1 MLLFLFYAKDDKIL
15 SFISTSSFFS
25 IADLIEQ
32 RIYWHDYHHSY
43 IKSAKLDGSDVQ
55 LITSEVTKPIGIEV
69 HNNDIYFTEWNG
81 KLYKQSKFPGSSKI
95 LIHTDTPHMW
105 GVKVYQKDTRTYT
118 VIKLVTGTLASSL
131 HIFCFTYL
139 LFNTL
144 YTAIPIY
151 SMSNIE

>member
-1 MLLFLFYAKDDKIL
+1 MTRSYRLFLHL
-15 SFISTSSFFS
+15 RFFS

-32 RIYWHDYHHSY
+32 RIYWTDYYHSN

-55 LITSEVTKPIGIEV
+55 LITSEVTEPIGIEV
-69 HNNDIYFTEWNG
+69 HNNDIYFTELNG

-95 LIHTDTPHMW
+95 LIHTDTHMW
-105 GVKVYQKDTRTYT
+105 DVKVYQKDTRTYT

-131 HIFCFTYL
+131 QIFCFTYL

-151 SMSNIE
+151 SMSNVE

>member
-1 MLLFLFYAKDDKIL
+1 MQRMTRSYRLFLHL
-15 SFISTSSFFS
+15 RFFFT
-25 IADLIEQ
+25 DLIEQ
-32 RIYWHDYHHSY
+32 RIYWTDYTLNY

-55 LITSEVTKPIGIEV
+55 LITSEVTNPMGIEV
-69 HNNDIYFTEWNG
+69 HNNDIYFTEYNG

-105 GVKVYQKDTRTYT
+105 GMKIYQSDTRTYT

-131 HIFCFTYL
+131 QIFCFTYL

-144 YTAIPIY
+144 FTATPLY
-151 SMSNIE
+151 SMSNIQ

>member
-1 MLLFLFYAKDDKIL
+1 MTRSYRLFLHL
-15 SFISTSSFFS
+15 RFFF

-32 RIYWHDYHHSY
+32 RIYWTDHSLHY

-55 LITSEVTKPIGIEV
+55 LITSGLTYPMGIEV
-69 HNNDIYFTEWNG
+69 HNNDIYFTEHSG

-95 LIHTDTPHMW
+95 LIHTDTRYMW

-118 VIKLVTGTLASSL
+118 VIKLCTGTLVSSL
-131 HIFCFTYL
+131 QIFCFTYL

-144 YTAIPIY
+144 YTATPLYI
-151 SMSNIE
+151 MSNIQ